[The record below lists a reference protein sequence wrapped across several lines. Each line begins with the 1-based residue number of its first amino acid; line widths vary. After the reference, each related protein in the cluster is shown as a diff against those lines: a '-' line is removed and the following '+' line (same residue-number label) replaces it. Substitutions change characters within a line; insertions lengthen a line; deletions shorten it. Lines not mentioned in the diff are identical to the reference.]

1 MNLRWIKLKKKTTW
15 TFETQNLWRNIVVLE
30 QNYSTQSCKSISLDI
45 VCISSNTYW
54 KCFLADVFLATHVM
68 PQSSSTISIS
78 TWGKWC
84 ASDRAPPSLEPSL
97 LCSEHVPSA
106 PGRQKNILK
115 HEHQLS
121 FCWTCSSYN
130 NNLYGFQK
138 IELVADRFKCKPTN
152 NLRNF
157 IVWFVP
163 L

>member
-1 MNLRWIKLKKKTTW
+1 MNLRWIKLKKNNLDFWDSKSLKEHCRIW
-15 TFETQNLWRNIVVLE
+15 TKLL
-30 QNYSTQSCKSISLDI
+30 YSIMQKYFFGYRLYIFKHLLKVFSCK
-45 VCISSNTYW
+45 
-54 KCFLADVFLATHVM
+54 CFPCNTHVM

-84 ASDRAPPSLEPSL
+84 ASDGAPPSLEPSL

-138 IELVADRFKCKPTN
+138 IELVANRFKC
-152 NLRNF
+152 
-157 IVWFVP
+157 
-163 L
+163 